1 MYLVFYRQPIRTQN
15 MTEEKEKTIFKRSL
29 SLSPKTNADL
39 LALAEVLGVNPH
51 SYMVN
56 ELAKAIQRDSI
67 AFQMK
72 KSTEDQLSKLI
83 DVISQASESQE
94 D

>member
-1 MYLVFYRQPIRTQN
+1 MS
-15 MTEEKEKTIFKRSL
+15 ESKEPPVKRSL
-29 SLSPKTNADL
+29 SLSKKTNEDL
-39 LALAEVLGVNPH
+39 LALADELGVNPH

-72 KSTEDQLSKLI
+72 KNTDDKVDTLMQLLQSSFED
-83 DVISQASESQE
+83 
-94 D
+94 

>member
-1 MYLVFYRQPIRTQN
+1 MQN
-15 MTEEKEKTIFKRSL
+15 DKPEKTIYKRSL
-29 SLSPKTNADL
+29 SLSPKTNSDL
-39 LALAEVLGVNPH
+39 ISLSEMLGVNPH

-72 KSTEDQLSKLI
+72 KNTEDQIGKLFEI
-83 DVISQASESQE
+83 LAAAEQE
-94 D
+94 GQGD

>member
-1 MYLVFYRQPIRTQN
+1 MS
-15 MTEEKEKTIFKRSL
+15 EDKEKTIFKRSL

-72 KSTEDQLSKLI
+72 KNTEDQLGKLFEI
-83 DVISQASESQE
+83 LAEAQEGQE

>member
-1 MYLVFYRQPIRTQN
+1 MSESKVPPV
-15 MTEEKEKTIFKRSL
+15 KRSL
-29 SLSPKTNADL
+29 SLSKKTNDDL
-39 LALAEVLGVNPH
+39 LSLAEELGVNPH

-72 KSTEDQLSKLI
+72 KNTDDQLGKLFEI
-83 DVISQASESQE
+83 LSEAQASQ
-94 D
+94 DD